1 MKDYS
6 FVTRWSFDAPI
17 EAVWDVIY
25 RSEDWSSWWKYV
37 KRVERI
43 AEGDETGVG
52 AIRRQTWTTRLPYS
66 FTFETRVVR
75 VERPHLL
82 EAKASGDLDGTGL
95 WTLTRENDLTRV
107 RYDWNVRTTKSWM
120 NLIAPIAKPFFA
132 WNHDAVMRTGGEGLA
147 RKLGVRL
154 IEN

>member
-6 FVTRWSFDAPI
+6 FVTEWLFDAPI

-25 RSEDWSSWWKYV
+25 RSEDWASWWKFV

-43 AEGDETGVG
+43 SEGDATGVG
-52 AIRRQTWTTRLPYS
+52 AIRRQTWTTRLPYNL
-66 FTFETRVVR
+66 TFETRVTR

-95 WTLTRENDLTRV
+95 WTLTREGDRTRV

-120 NLIAPIAKPFFA
+120 NLFAPLAKPFFA
-132 WNHDAVMRTGGEGLA
+132 WNHDAVMRAGGVGLA
-147 RKLGVRL
+147 RKLGVRF
-154 IEN
+154 IGS